1 MGVIRKLPTLIKAE
15 SESKENIKQLKILI
29 HNYIKSDEKEVI
41 KKIRE
46 EQRVNLSDNVLDLTP
61 KVTYH
66 PEM

>member
-15 SESKENIKQLKILI
+15 SESMENIKQLKILI